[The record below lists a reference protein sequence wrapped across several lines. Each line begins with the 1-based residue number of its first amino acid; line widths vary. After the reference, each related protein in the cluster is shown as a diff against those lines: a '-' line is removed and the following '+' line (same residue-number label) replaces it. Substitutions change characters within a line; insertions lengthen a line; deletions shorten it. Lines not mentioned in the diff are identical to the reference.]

1 MIEILRL
8 DHQGR
13 GIAKVNDK
21 IIFIPKVLPGEIV
34 EYKIIK
40 NKKNY
45 MEGQVTKII
54 KNSPQRI
61 IPKCKYYDV
70 CGGCNL
76 MHMSYQ
82 NQLIY
87 KQEKIENI
95 INKYVNEKV
104 DIKPIIASENEINY
118 RNKIT
123 IHADKHI
130 GLYQENSNKL
140 IKIDECLLA
149 DKRINRIIKEL
160 YNKYLYRDE
169 FVIRVG
175 EKETLF
181 YYQNPKNNLEDI
193 SADNIALNNKIIKGK
208 NYIIEALNDLKYKIS
223 PSSFFQVNTK
233 QAIKMYE
240 IIKQIVNSKKSDKII
255 DLYCGTGSIGLF
267 LNNECNSILG
277 IEINKDAVKDAN
289 DNMLLNN
296 IKNARFIAGDA
307 KRVIKEISFN
317 PDILIVDPPR
327 SGLFKGM
334 IDDIYIFNPLTIIY
348 VSCDPLTLARD
359 LNILKEKYCIKM
371 IQPIDLFPNTHHV
384 ESICILERRTV

>member
-34 EYKIIK
+34 EYKII
-40 NKKNY
+40 NDKKNY